1 MRHKKAK
8 TSRYLRLKPD
18 LKFGNLIVAKFIN
31 KVMKAGRKSIAAK
44 QVYSALDILANDSK
58 SDPIEFLKTA
68 LENVKPELE
77 VRSRRVGGANYQVP
91 MPVRPERK
99 DSLAIR
105 WLIAAASDR
114 PNKTYHTFAEKLAA
128 EIKEAH
134 ENQGGAVK
142 KKLDTHKMAEAN
154 KAFAHFRW

>member
-1 MRHKKAK
+1 MRHKKPK
-8 TSRYLRLKPD
+8 TNRYLHQKPD
-18 LKFGNLIVAKFIN
+18 MKYGSIIVSKFIN
-31 KVMKAGRKSIAAK
+31 KVMKDGRKSIAAK
-44 QVYSALDILANDSK
+44 QVYNALEILAKDSK
-58 SDPIEFLKTA
+58 SDPVEFLKTA

-105 WLIAAASDR
+105 WIISAASDR
-114 PNKTYHTFAEKLAA
+114 PNKTHHTFADKLAA